1 MDGALVVFHLPA
13 GSTPA
18 RHKAFRRRI
27 YGEDTSS
34 WGGRYAYR
42 RRGLL
47 DDLPHVRLY
56 WGVVIVRKQDA
67 AKLSAIVRRNG
78 GEAMLRAVRLTEA
91 DRKVLSLSS
100 R

>member
-1 MDGALVVFHLPA
+1 MDGDLLVFHLPA

-18 RHKAFRRRI
+18 RHKAFRRRL
-27 YGEDTSS
+27 YGEDPSAG
-34 WGGRYAYR
+34 GGRHPSR

-47 DDLPHVRLY
+47 DDLPRVRLY

-67 AKLSAIVRRNG
+67 VKLSAIVRRNG
-78 GEAMLRAVRLTEA
+78 GEAMLRAVRLPEA